1 MKLLVHVYQKIG
13 AHDLIYSQFDTEPQ
27 TSKIM
32 YWCKRRNLQYITA

>member
-1 MKLLVHVYQKIG
+1 MKLLVCQKIG

-27 TSKIM
+27 NSKIM